1 MNISVF
7 SKQNKLHLFIFYS
20 AVVVKN
26 VKIEVCV
33 VGVVSVAVTVDIVD
47 SGVVVKNV
55 KIEVCVEAVASSCV
69 TVVVVAVVV
78 VSVGARVVAV

>member
-1 MNISVF
+1 MS
-7 SKQNKLHLFIFYS
+7 
-20 AVVVKN
+20 
-26 VKIEVCV
+26 
-33 VGVVSVAVTVDIVD
+33 VSVTIDIVD

-55 KIEVCVEAVASSCV
+55 KIEVCVEAVVSSCV